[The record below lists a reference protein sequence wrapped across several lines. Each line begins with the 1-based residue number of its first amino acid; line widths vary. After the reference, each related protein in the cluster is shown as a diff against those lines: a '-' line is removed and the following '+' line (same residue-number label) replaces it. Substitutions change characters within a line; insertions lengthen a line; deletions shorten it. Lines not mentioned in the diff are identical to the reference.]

1 MQEQSANKSE
11 YFQKRRIAL
20 IHYLAGK
27 NYTKALKALAF
38 AERYH
43 TGVRKDGVTPEFQ
56 HMLEVA
62 LQVLTLRDLQKEE
75 VTIAAA
81 LLHDVREDYNVSYG
95 ELFNLFGDEVANAVE
110 KLSKIVDGYKKPN
123 DMYFKEISNC
133 QVASIVKGCDR
144 AHNFQSMPKVF
155 SAVKQ
160 KEYIQEGEDFFL
172 PMLKIAQKNFPEQFL
187 AYQNI
192 RHHLKSQ
199 IYLLKHSLE
208 AAQTGKV

>member
-1 MQEQSANKSE
+1 MTQANNTNNE

-38 AERYH
+38 AEKHH
-43 TGVRKDGVTPEFQ
+43 TGVRKDGKTPEFQ

-75 VTIAAA
+75 STIAAA
-81 LLHDVREDYNVSYG
+81 LLHDIREDCPVTYSEMVAN
-95 ELFNLFGDEVANAVE
+95 FGQEIANAVE
-110 KLSKIVDGYKKPN
+110 RLSKVVDGIKKPN
-123 DMYFKEISNC
+123 DLYFKEISNC
-133 QVASIVKGCDR
+133 EIASIVKGCDR

-155 SAVKQ
+155 SAEKQ
-160 KEYIQEGEDFFL
+160 TSYIKEGEDYFL
-172 PMLKIAQKNFPEQFL
+172 PMLKTAQKNFPEQFL
-187 AYQNI
+187 AYQNV

-208 AAQTGKV
+208 ATVTGTV